1 MEEMDTKLTVNLNGN
16 DVVIDV
22 IDIMESEEYNKE
34 YIFYTIDGVESK
46 EIFASILNEKD
57 DSYSLDTIED
67 DEEFDFVNKM
77 IANMSLDLEE
87 EATDEVKEEPKEEPK
102 GE

>member
-87 EATDEVKEEPKEEPK
+87 EATDEVKEEPK